1 MRNKNSF
8 IHAFFKSTV
17 LGETLVLGKHFSKS
31 SSTSSSHR
39 VVRNEIFVNSK
50 KMNNSN
56 NGNKCFT
63 TTTTF
68 NNATT
73 TTKNASESFL
83 SPGSFSL
90 GAMKR
95 LLFSS
100 GGRDSSF
107 SWNALKKRGG
117 TTTTTKRRFSGAN
130 SSSSE
135 KASKKAAENAA
146 KADQLLKASKN
157 GKLGNG
163 NGGTNNSNGSTGNT
177 APPGGGNNN
186 NKKGGEKKS
195 NNNNESDEKPKSFAE
210 LLQSQQVAGQLGL
223 LLLLGLGVSFSRAG
237 QSDAREISFQEFKT
251 KLLEQGLVD
260 RIEVSNK
267 STAKV
272 FLKNKSGAS
281 LLSNTS

>member
-1 MRNKNSF
+1 MRCKNSF
-8 IHAFFKSTV
+8 IHAFFKSTN
-17 LGETLVLGKHFSKS
+17 GETLFLFGKNFSK
-31 SSTSSSHR
+31 SSTSSSR
-39 VVRNEIFVNSK
+39 VVRDEIFFVNSN
-50 KMNNSN
+50 KMNNLNNN
-56 NGNKCFT
+56 NGRKCFT
-63 TTTTF
+63 TTTT
-68 NNATT
+68 
-73 TTKNASESFL
+73 TKNASSESFL
-83 SPGSFSL
+83 SSPGGSFSL

-95 LLFSS
+95 LLLFSS
-100 GGRDSSF
+100 GRDSSF

-117 TTTTTKRRFSGAN
+117 TLTTKRRFSGSGAN
-130 SSSSE
+130 SQSSSE

-223 LLLLGLGVSFSRAG
+223 LLLLGWGCPSLEPGNRTREKSRFKNSRRNCWSKDWSIESKCRINPPRRFS
-237 QSDAREISFQEFKT
+237 
-251 KLLEQGLVD
+251 
-260 RIEVSNK
+260 
-267 STAKV
+267 
-272 FLKNKSGAS
+272 
-281 LLSNTS
+281 